1 MKKFLI
7 QAALTLS
14 LATIGLGSAWAEKV
28 LVLIQTSQGDIKL
41 ELDKAKAPGTVENFV
56 QYANDGFFDGTIYH
70 RVIPGFM
77 IQGGGFTADMKK
89 KETRA
94 AIKNEAKNGLKNKR
108 GSIAMARTRA
118 PHSATAQFF
127 INLKDNSFLD
137 YPGQDGWGYAVFGE
151 VVEGIEV
158 VDVIAEQPTGTK
170 NGMQNVPK
178 TAVVIEKVS
187 VVPATPTT
195 PEAPAAPTALT
206 N

>member
-151 VVEGIEV
+151 VVEGMEV

>member
-94 AIKNEAKNGLKNKR
+94 AIKNEAKNGLKN
-108 GSIAMARTRA
+108 
-118 PHSATAQFF
+118 
-127 INLKDNSFLD
+127 
-137 YPGQDGWGYAVFGE
+137 
-151 VVEGIEV
+151 
-158 VDVIAEQPTGTK
+158 
-170 NGMQNVPK
+170 VPK

>member
-1 MKKFLI
+1 MKRFLI

-14 LATIGLGSAWAEKV
+14 LVTIGLGSAWADKV

-137 YPGQDGWGYAVFGE
+137 YPGQDGWGYTVFGE
-151 VVEGIEV
+151 VVEGMEV
-158 VDVIAEQPTGTK
+158 VDAIAEKPTGNK

-178 TAVVIEKVS
+178 TVVVIEKVS
-187 VVPATPTT
+187 VVPSASNT

>member
-1 MKKFLI
+1 MKIFLM
-7 QAALTLS
+7 QVTLTLC
-14 LATIGLGSAWAEKV
+14 LATIGLGNAWAEKIQ
-28 LVLIQTSQGDIKL
+28 VLIQTNQGDIKL
-41 ELDKAKAPGTVENFV
+41 ELDKAKAPGTVDNFV
-56 QYANDGFFDGTIYH
+56 QYANDGFFDGTIFH

-77 IQGGGFTADMKK
+77 VQGGGFTADMNK

-127 INLKDNSFLD
+127 INHKDNSFLD

-151 VVEGIEV
+151 VVEGMEV
-158 VDVIAEQPTGTK
+158 VDTITEQPTGVK
-170 NGMQNVPK
+170 NGMQNVPT

-187 VVPATPTT
+187 VVTATPAA
-195 PEAPAAPTALT
+195 PEVPAAPTSLT